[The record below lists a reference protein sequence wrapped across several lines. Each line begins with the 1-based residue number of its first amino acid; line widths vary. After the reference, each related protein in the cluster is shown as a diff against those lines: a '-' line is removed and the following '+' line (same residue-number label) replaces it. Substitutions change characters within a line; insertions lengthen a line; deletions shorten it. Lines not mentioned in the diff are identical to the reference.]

1 VFFFLP
7 LGTTRPHWRTPWV
20 TYGLMILCAL
30 VFVLQVALGKAMPAG
45 FVPGRPSLGDWLLS
59 MFMHGSIFHLLGNM
73 LFLWLFGT
81 LAEDVLGP
89 RLFLACYF
97 AGNAGATILDWL
109 MTAAASPVGLDVP
122 RIGASGA
129 IAGIMGLSAVCFLRT
144 KVRIGYLVGLLL
156 YWKVGTFDVAAPVF
170 LGLWAGWE
178 VLQGTVSS
186 TAGAVGGV
194 AHWAHVGGFLVGLGG
209 AATLGLQ
216 KRIAR
221 EDLVSGRAGA
231 DESVGRFAEAGDLER
246 FVRASPQDA
255 EAWRALGLACEGIG
269 RLTRAKEAYHTAVT
283 LFLAQHRAREAAEA
297 YESLASYSD
306 GRPIPPELHFD
317 LACGMEELERF
328 DKAYHMFRSAA
339 AQRPGTQEAET
350 ALIRAG
356 EIAFTRIHS
365 GEHAGDCYQML
376 LEQFPYSPYRALAQE
391 RLEQLPHARPPEM
404 AQPQTRD
411 LGPRHRDLHPLGDLG
426 GEEDQAQPAH
436 GPTTESQDVLQSPEG
451 SG

>member
-1 VFFFLP
+1 MFFLLP
-7 LGTTRPHWRTPWV
+7 LGTTRPHWRTPWI
-20 TYGLMILCAL
+20 TYGLMILCVL
-30 VFVLQVALGKAMPAG
+30 VLVLQVALREAMPAG
-45 FVPGRPSLGDWLLS
+45 FVPGHPSLGDWLLS
-59 MFMHGSIFHLLGNM
+59 MFMHGGISHLLGNL

-89 RLFLACYF
+89 RLFLAFYF

-109 MTAAASPVGLDVP
+109 MTAAASPDALNVP
-122 RIGASGA
+122 RVGASGA
-129 IAGIMGLSAVCFLRT
+129 IAGIMGLSAMCFLRT
-144 KVRIGYLVGLLL
+144 KVRIGYLAGWLVYWRVGS
-156 YWKVGTFDVAAPVF
+156 FDVAAPVF

-178 VLQGTVSS
+178 VLQGTVAS

-209 AATLGLQ
+209 AAALGLQ

-221 EDLVSGRAGA
+221 EDLMTGRAGA
-231 DESVGRFAEAGDLER
+231 DTSVGRFAEAGDLER

-269 RLTRAKEAYHTAVT
+269 RLARAKEAYHTAVT

-306 GRPIPPELHFD
+306 GRPVPADFHFD
-317 LACGMEELERF
+317 LACGLEELEKF
-328 DKAYHMFRSAA
+328 DKAYHLFRSVAGE
-339 AQRPGTQEAET
+339 RPRTQEAET

-365 GEHAGDCYQML
+365 GEHAADCYQML
-376 LEQFPYSPYRALAQE
+376 LEQYPYSPYRALAQE
-391 RLEQLPHARPPEM
+391 RLGQLPHARPPEM
-404 AQPQTRD
+404 AQPQPRD
-411 LGPRHRDLHPLGDLG
+411 LGPRHRDLHPLGGLG
-426 GEEDQAQPAH
+426 GED
-436 GPTTESQDVLQSPEG
+436 PEA
-451 SG
+451 